1 MNSRAVEDHTRMK
14 GSLSR
19 WCAGTSYTVGNIF
32 RRLGQKEDP
41 WEDMYSL
48 GQSLDGITEKLDEF
62 EGG

>member
-1 MNSRAVEDHTRMK
+1 MK